1 MKKLKKTQSSK
12 IIDDAISWDLSD
24 LYKNIND
31 KQIITDL
38 NNINKKTIDF
48 NKKYCNQIKNLDG
61 EKLYQAIKN
70 YEEISE
76 EIAKIATYSYL
87 VYSSDLSNQKN
98 IAFYQNISEKISNFE
113 TKLIFFCLE
122 INDLDEQ
129 KVKKMIGT
137 NSHLKKYHPFIR
149 DTRFFKSHQLSQE
162 LEKFIVE
169 KNITSRNA
177 FIRLFDETINNL
189 KFSYQN
195 QQLNSQQ
202 IFDLMSN
209 KDQKIRQ
216 QSAQS
221 IAKVFKE
228 NIKLFA
234 FITNILAKDKAIED
248 NYRNFKN
255 PISARNL
262 SNFIEDEVVETLIK
276 TTQNNYAK
284 TAHRYYKIK
293 AKLLNQKFLNYWDRN
308 ADLEQIFDKKNSD
321 NRFSFRQA
329 RDIVIEAYDEFS
341 PQMAKIANQF
351 FEKKWI
357 DAKVRSGKD
366 LGAYSH
372 PCVPKI
378 HPYILMNFQGKARD
392 VMTLAHELGHGVHQY
407 LARQQGYLQCSTP
420 LTLAETASV
429 FGEQLTF
436 QKLLQKE
443 KNISRKKL
451 IIANKIEDMINTAIR
466 QIAFLEFET
475 KIHNARKE
483 QEIPVENINKFWL
496 EVQQKSLGKAFKFNE
511 DYQYFWCYIPHFI
524 HSPFYV
530 YSYAFGE
537 CLVNSLYAVYK
548 SQKINNFNN
557 KYLEMLKLG
566 GVNHYQEMLKPFNLD
581 LKKESFWQAGLD
593 VIIDY
598 INQLEEIL

>member
-1 MKKLKKTQSSK
+1 MKKIKKTQSAQV
-12 IIDDAISWDLSD
+12 IDDAISWDLSD

-31 KQIITDL
+31 KQITTDL
-38 NNINKKTIDF
+38 NNINKKTIEF
-48 NKKYCNQIKNLDG
+48 NNKYYNQIKKLDG

-76 EIAKIATYSYL
+76 QIALVQTYSYL
-87 VYSSDLSNQKN
+87 VYSSDLANQKN

-122 INDLDEQ
+122 INELDAQ
-129 KVKKMIGT
+129 KIKKMLA
-137 NSHLKKYHPFIR
+137 NSPLKKYQAFIR
-149 DTRFFKSHQLSQE
+149 DTRFFKDHQLSQE

-189 KFSYQN
+189 KFPYQN

-216 QSAQS
+216 RSASS
-221 IAKVFKE
+221 IAKVFKD

-293 AKLLNQKFLNYWDRN
+293 AKLLNKKFLNYWDRN
-308 ADLEQIFDKKNSD
+308 ADLEQIFDKKNNQ
-321 NRFSFRQA
+321 NRFSFKQA
-329 RDIVIEAYDEFS
+329 QEIVIEAYDEFS
-341 PQMAKIANQF
+341 PQMAKIAKQF
-351 FEKKWI
+351 FDKKWI
-357 DAKVRSGKD
+357 DAKVRTGKD
-366 LGAYSH
+366 SGAYSH

-392 VMTLAHELGHGVHQY
+392 IMTLAHELGHGIHQY
-407 LARQQGYLQCSTP
+407 LAGQQGYLQCSTP

-443 KNISRKKL
+443 QNISRKKL

-475 KIHNARKE
+475 KIHNARKQ
-483 QEIPVENINKFWL
+483 QEIPVEEINKFWL
-496 EVQQKSLGKAFKFNE
+496 EVQQKSLGKAFKFNDE
-511 DYQYFWCYIPHFI
+511 YQYFWCYIPHFI

-548 SQKINNFNN
+548 SQKITNFND

-593 VIIDY
+593 VIIEY